1 MSGDDIHFPDSE
13 DIETLS
19 NFICNPQISEL
30 LESRLNASEPSSD
43 NPLIAAMISVLAT
56 PALTSEAAHS
66 KQMMWWN
73 VLSDLPKDRL
83 EPYRGALTRLA
94 TQPSEA
100 EAATGLPQRSAETLE
115 FLDASHASQ
124 AWVPRNKSD
133 HMSIR
138 SLDLLVQTPEEMR
151 PFVPG
156 LLEWLQD
163 PNWPPY
169 STCSSQLERF
179 PEVAIDPIR
188 EVLRRGDDGWWEGSL
203 LEFLLYGVPGEIRER
218 ARVEVERIAQR
229 PTPQEVDVFETA
241 NECLKEMDHWAARA
255 KILPRKKTQRT

>member
-1 MSGDDIHFPDSE
+1 
-13 DIETLS
+13 
-19 NFICNPQISEL
+19 
-30 LESRLNASEPSSD
+30 
-43 NPLIAAMISVLAT
+43 
-56 PALTSEAAHS
+56 
-66 KQMMWWN
+66 MMWWN
-73 VLSDLPKDRL
+73 ILCDLPKDRF

-94 TQPSEA
+94 MQPSEA
-100 EAATGLPQRSAETLE
+100 EAAMGLPHRSAAEMLE

-133 HMSIR
+133 QMSIR

-169 STCSSQLERF
+169 STCWSQLERF

-188 EVLRRGDDGWWEGSL
+188 EVLRRGDDGWWEDSL
-203 LEFLLYGVPGEIRER
+203 LQFFLDGVFLMTATGRLLAHSRSPHTREGSDPDVIRNAAQTLSFAGGRGESAADKHEPNWEPRFQKDKLPPDE
-218 ARVEVERIAQR
+218 
-229 PTPQEVDVFETA
+229 
-241 NECLKEMDHWAARA
+241 ECRSSS
-255 KILPRKKTQRT
+255 KK